1 MNYKLICGVA
11 VLCVVLFLVFAFM
24 RRRSAAPAQEVNE
37 NFDGQLEMDMVAEET
52 DEEEVDEEDGDEDT
66 DDEDDMA

>member
-24 RRRSAAPAQEVNE
+24 RRRSTAPAQEVNE
-37 NFDGQLEMDMVAEET
+37 KFDGQMDMQS
-52 DEEEVDEEDGDEDT
+52 DEVEKEYVNEEDVEEDT

>member
-37 NFDGQLEMDMVAEET
+37 KFDGQMDMQS
-52 DEEEVDEEDGDEDT
+52 DEVEKEYVNEEDVEEDT